1 MIKLRI
7 LRYLIDLNHHMR
19 DVEEKINKCEERN
32 AYLAGVYQTLL
43 NVESTLVEIID
54 KDDEERYRE
63 SRRND

>member
-7 LRYLIDLNHHMR
+7 LRYLIALNHRMR

-32 AYLAGVYQTLL
+32 DYLAGVYQTLL

-54 KDDEERYRE
+54 KDDEERYHE